1 MNEQAPARVC
11 IVLLTGLG
19 DVIHGLPLV
28 NAMKRAWPGVH
39 ITWIAEPMP
48 AGVLMPHAAVDDVI
62 VFHKKRGAA
71 GVAQLRRDL
80 RQRPPADVTIN
91 LNIYFKSIFP
101 TLFSRGKQRW
111 GFGRDR
117 ARDGVWLFANRHLEP
132 RKRRHTQDMFLEFL
146 DALGVYHG
154 ALEWKLEITDAERV
168 EQRALIEQLEGRRMI
183 GVVPASANQK
193 KDWTADGYA
202 RVVDAIETDFNAR
215 AVLIGGPGERET
227 AIARAV
233 EAGAAHK
240 PIWAMGDGVRRLLWL
255 IDAADLVIAPDTGP
269 IHIARAMQKPVI
281 GLYGHT
287 NPWRVGPYRWCEDLW
302 VDRYNDA
309 GEEPDA
315 SLADPKLGR
324 MELITADAVI
334 ERIHEWQDSAV
345 THDGR

>member
-1 MNEQAPARVC
+1 MREQAPARVC

-39 ITWIAEPMP
+39 ITWIVEPMP
-48 AGVLMPHAAVDDVI
+48 AGVLTPHAAVDDVI
-62 VFHKKRGAA
+62 VFHKKNGAA
-71 GVAQLRRDL
+71 GVAQLRREL
-80 RQRPPADVTIN
+80 SQRPPADITIN

-101 TLFSRGKQRW
+101 TLFSRGKERW
-111 GFGRDR
+111 SFGRDR

-132 RKRRHTQDMFLEFL
+132 RARRHTQDMFLEFL

-154 ALEWKLEITDAERV
+154 APEWNLEITDAERE
-168 EQRALIEQLEGRRMI
+168 EQAQFIKQLDGRRMI
-183 GVVPASANQK
+183 ALVPASANWK

-202 RVVDAIETDFNAR
+202 RVADAIETHYDAR

-227 AIARAV
+227 AIARDVQAKA
-233 EAGAAHK
+233 EHK
-240 PIWAMGDGVRRLLWL
+240 PLWALGDGVRRLVWL

-269 IHIARAMQKPVI
+269 VHIARAMQKSVI

-302 VDRYNDA
+302 VDRYNEP
-309 GEEPDA
+309 GSEPDG
-315 SLADPKLGR
+315 SLADPRLGR
-324 MELITADAVI
+324 MELISADDVL
-334 ERIHEWQDSAV
+334 ERMERW
-345 THDGR
+345 RNRW